1 MIIDLKKALSL
12 QNMFFK
18 IMSELMMIWESPY
31 LNEIIFLPDHVCIC
45 LSLHLYPDT
54 FQCSEVLGSLCQIHQ
69 LICNMWVGQLTF
81 QHYFQS
87 AASGSKNNQ
96 LDIAVMNDNNDNNK
110 RWEEI
115 FIVLLYFFIIT
126 WTWDSTT
133 VEPCLY
139 QIHQRSHLLSTWHE
153 IFYWQSNEY

>member
-87 AASGSKNNQ
+87 AAIGSKNNQ
-96 LDIAVMNDNNDNNK
+96 LDI
-110 RWEEI
+110 
-115 FIVLLYFFIIT
+115 LLQLWMRI
-126 WTWDSTT
+126 SK
-133 VEPCLY
+133 
-139 QIHQRSHLLSTWHE
+139 
-153 IFYWQSNEY
+153 